1 MAGAYQVRVPDYNT
15 PLSVRERRLL
25 VGWERS
31 RTSRVTRAELVGLV
45 GADQASNVANRL
57 IRKGVLRRVGRGVF
71 LVVPVRTQGRPTMVS
86 PAVEAAALLSDEP
99 YYLGGLWAF
108 SFHRLSTQRFVSRI
122 DAFISRR
129 SRPRKLSTA
138 ELRFHVIS
146 AASIAAGA
154 MEVEIERTKLNVS
167 SPERTLLDVLDHP
180 EMVGGVPVALTLA
193 SEALGRLDAGRLI
206 ELAAAWSA
214 VSTCQRLAVLLER
227 RKASSRQLMPLLER
241 VQENR
246 SLISMLPAAPRRG
259 HVRMPWRVVENDQ

>member
-1 MAGAYQVRVPDYNT
+1 MADFHQVRAPDYNT
-15 PLSVRERRLL
+15 PLSVRERRLI

-31 RTSRVTRAELVGLV
+31 RTSRVTRTDLVALV
-45 GADQASNVANRL
+45 GADRASDVTKGL

-71 LVVPVRTQGRPTMVS
+71 LVVPVRAQERPTILS

-146 AASIAAGA
+146 AASIAAGEV
-154 MEVEIERTKLNVS
+154 EVEIERTKLHVS

-180 EMVGGVPVALTLA
+180 DIVGGVPVALTLV
-193 SEALGRLDAGRLI
+193 SDALGRLDVRRLV
-206 ELAAAWSA
+206 ELAAAWSG
-214 VSTCQRLAVLLER
+214 VSTCQRLAILLER
-227 RKASSRQLMPLLER
+227 RKASSRQLLPLLER

-259 HVRMPWRVVENDQ
+259 HVHTRWRVVENDQ